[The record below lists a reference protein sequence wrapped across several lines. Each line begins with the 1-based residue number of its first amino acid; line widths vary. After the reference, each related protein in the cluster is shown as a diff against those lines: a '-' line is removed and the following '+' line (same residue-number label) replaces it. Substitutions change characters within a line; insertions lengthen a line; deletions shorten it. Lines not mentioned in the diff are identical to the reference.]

1 MDVALVAFLVFAS
14 AFTGAMA
21 LLLRRP
27 EQQAVAERLLALE
40 QQRSPRAAV
49 LALPFHRRVL
59 VPAIQGVVEA
69 VTRFLPPK
77 SLAEVEKNLAMA
89 GRRRADPVAWVL
101 RKYLLT
107 AAAALLAFVL
117 ARYARWPAVQQMVFT
132 LAAGGLGYLWPE
144 LTLRRAILDR
154 QARIVRELPETLDL
168 LTIAVEAGLGLDQ
181 ALETVATRRVGPL
194 SDEIRAYL
202 DEIRL
207 GRERREAL
215 KALGT
220 RTGVEDLISLTA
232 TLVQAMEYGVSIA
245 TVLRVQSDEVRT
257 RRRQRIEEQA
267 MKAPVKML
275 FPLIFLILPAL
286 FVVVAGP
293 GLIRAYTEFIRP
305 GGPPGTF
312 APPRQLR

>member
-1 MDVALVAFLVFAS
+1 MDVALIAVLVFAS
-14 AFTGAMA
+14 AFTGGMA

-27 EQQAVAERLLALE
+27 EQQAVADRLLALE

-49 LALPFHRRVL
+49 LALPFHKRVL
-59 VPAIQGVVEA
+59 LPAAQQVVQA
-69 VTRFLPPK
+69 ATRFLPPR
-77 SLAEVEKNLAMA
+77 SLAEVEKNLVMA
-89 GRRRADPVAWVL
+89 GRRRADPVVWVL
-101 RKYLLT
+101 RKYVLT
-107 AAAALLAFVL
+107 AAAAVLAFVL
-117 ARYARWPAVQQMVFT
+117 ARYARWPVAQQFVFT

-168 LTIAVEAGLGLDQ
+168 LTISVEAGLGLDQ
-181 ALETVATRRVGPL
+181 ALETVAMRRHGPL

-207 GRERREAL
+207 GRDRHEAL
-215 KALGT
+215 KALGA

-245 TVLRVQSDEVRT
+245 TVLRVQADEVRT
-257 RRRQRIEEQA
+257 RRRQRIEERA

-293 GLIRAYTEFIRP
+293 GLIRAYAEFIRP
-305 GGPPGTF
+305 GGPSGTF
-312 APPRQLR
+312 GPPRVIR